1 MARILVVDDEWSERL
16 ILEQYLVR
24 AGHQVYFASDGEEG
38 FMNYLKND
46 IEIIITDLYMPGVD
60 GLEFIGLLREL
71 FPRTPVIAVSGS
83 GAGLLEAARRLGA
96 FAVLT
101 KPVDPNV
108 LFDTI
113 ATAISESLGPDNHHG
128 KAG

>member
-60 GLEFIGLLREL
+60 GLEFIGLLRGL

-83 GAGLLEAARRLGA
+83 GGGLARGGEALGRVCGAHQAG
-96 FAVLT
+96 
-101 KPVDPNV
+101 
-108 LFDTI
+108 
-113 ATAISESLGPDNHHG
+113 
-128 KAG
+128 